1 MRSTLF
7 LSICFFLREGNSF
20 TAFPRSNSQRS
31 ASLHER
37 FSNKGKRFIIQHPTA
52 KSTTTTTILKAQKDK
67 GTIGVLEKIKSFT
80 SSPEKSSQSSAL
92 IYEEDPTR
100 NINND
105 DDTTIAKEFF
115 PTFVLCWFVALLSS
129 LDRTAMSVAI
139 LPLSSEYYLTDT
151 IKGEI
156 SSVFSI
162 GYGLAIIPCGL
173 IAASVS
179 PKWIMAFGVT
189 LWSLATFGTPIAASL
204 IQITQELPNVDDITL
219 SATAAATTFVAS
231 NVGPLLLIRSVMGGA
246 ESVVFPATQR
256 LLSNWVPASKK
267 SIAVAIIYSGFQ
279 LGTVS
284 AYLLS
289 PWVIDNL
296 GGWRGLFYV
305 YGAVGALWLLP
316 WAAFSKDSPDIDEQE
331 DDVIINMKNAAVS
344 TTLDETEETSSS
356 TLDDAI
362 AVVKDAPWST
372 FTKSKA
378 VWAMIVAHAANNW
391 GLYNLLSWTPT
402 FYAEEYGLNVK
413 ESAFLSVFPSIA
425 GAICGLSAGYLAD
438 KIISSIDSNDDLDA
452 IRTDVRKA
460 FQGIA
465 LLGPAA
471 CLLTL
476 SSHIPEN
483 PQTAQALL
491 MGTVGLQAFNAAGY
505 GSAPQEK
512 AGEKWSGLLYSIT
525 TLPGVMFGSFG
536 VYVTG
541 QVLDFTGQNWSQ
553 VYSINAGIDII
564 GALAFIA
571 LYDSRK
577 EFD

>member
-1 MRSTLF
+1 MHESF
-7 LSICFFLREGNSF
+7 SI
-20 TAFPRSNSQRS
+20 
-31 ASLHER
+31 
-37 FSNKGKRFIIQHPTA
+37 KGKRFIIQQQHPTTT
-52 KSTTTTTILKAQKDK
+52 STTTSTTLLKAENDK
-67 GTIGVLEKIKSFT
+67 GAISVLEKIKSFT
-80 SSPEKSSQSSAL
+80 NGPEKNSQSSAL
-92 IYEEDPTR
+92 IYEEDPPRYT
-100 NINND
+100 NND
-105 DDTTIAKEFF
+105 DDTTIAKEFI

-129 LDRTAMSVAI
+129 LDRVAMSVAI
-139 LPLSSEYYLTDT
+139 LPLASEYYLTDT

-204 IQITQELPNVDDITL
+204 IQITQEIPNVDDVTL
-219 SATAAATTFVAS
+219 SATAATILVAS

-256 LLSNWVPASKK
+256 LLSNWVPTSKK

-316 WAAFSKDSPDIDEQE
+316 WAVLSKDSPDDVQ
-331 DDVIINMKNAAVS
+331 DDGVIEMKNADVS
-344 TTLDETEETSSS
+344 TTMYEAEETSSS
-356 TLDDAI
+356 PLDDAI

-425 GAICGLSAGYLAD
+425 GAVCGLSAGYLAD
-438 KIISSIDSNDDLDA
+438 KIISSIDSNDDLDV
-452 IRTDVRKA
+452 IRTNVRKA